1 MKHKGLGYP
10 ELNWDYILI
19 RDASLPLDDN
29 PINTEDIGI
38 KIFKSPILHLESLTT
53 CCYMFINCF
62 YFKKKRS

>member
-38 KIFKSPILHLESLTT
+38 KIFKSPVFHLKPLTT
-53 CCYMFINCF
+53 
-62 YFKKKRS
+62 